1 MNNTNQIDR
10 FKEFLISEEKSTATV
25 DKYIRDVM
33 LFLKFSEAEPFS
45 KALVLKF
52 KDMLIKNYAPASVNS
67 MLAAVNCFL
76 SFTDNS
82 HCKVK
87 QIKIQKQIF
96 AQEEKE
102 LSVEE
107 YKRLVK
113 AANGSQLSAVMQTI
127 CETGIRV
134 SELSYITVEAVMAGK
149 VAVNSKN
156 KTRIVFIP
164 KHLQKLLKR
173 YIKKA
178 GITAG
183 TIFVTKAGKPLNRS
197 NIWKAMKA
205 LCHKADVNEKKVFPH
220 NLRHLFARM
229 FYNIEKDI
237 VRLADI
243 MGHSSINTTRICTVE
258 CGKQHIKII
267 DKISLLL
274 AT

>member
-1 MNNTNQIDR
+1 MNNTNQIDG

-45 KALVLKF
+45 KALVLRF

-149 VAVNSKN
+149 VTVNSKN

-164 KHLQKLLKR
+164 KHLQKLLKG

-183 TIFVTKAGKPLNRS
+183 TIFVTKGGKPLNRS

-205 LCHKADVNEKKVFPH
+205 LCRKADVNEKKVFPH

-243 MGHSSINTTRICTVE
+243 MGHSSINTTRIYTVE
-258 CGKQHIKII
+258 CGKQHTKII